1 MKTWKFTCKN
11 FSLTCPLEIFMKLK
25 LSYHRWFRG
34 EALIIDYVLNVFQ
47 KWQKSNFEQN
57 SLLHVVYTQ
66 ILFFITECLIW
77 IALLFF
83 FLTFLDKNQILIFSK
98 YMQTCNHCKKKKKR
112 TMRKYV
118 IFCIFLQRVTYR
130 FIRTE
135 ACIVLLCNIFCN
147 LL

>member
-47 KWQKSNFEQN
+47 KWQKTNFEQN

-98 YMQTCNHCKKKKKR
+98 YMQICNHCKKTEKKDNASICDILYFLVDGDIQVHSDR
-112 TMRKYV
+112 DLH
-118 IFCIFLQRVTYR
+118 CITVQ
-130 FIRTE
+130 
-135 ACIVLLCNIFCN
+135 CIL
-147 LL
+147 